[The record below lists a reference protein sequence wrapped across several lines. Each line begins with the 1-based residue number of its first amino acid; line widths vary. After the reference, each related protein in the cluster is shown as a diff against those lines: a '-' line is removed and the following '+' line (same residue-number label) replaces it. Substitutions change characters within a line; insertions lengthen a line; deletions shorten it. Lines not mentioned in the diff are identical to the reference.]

1 MVEPRRRSARIGAQ
15 VAAGVVAFTVLAGC
29 SWSRLDESSS
39 GEMRP
44 VPTIPPTLAP
54 GEEVAVAPENPS
66 ESVPAEEVGDP
77 RPDPDSPAALPPLPE
92 APPFDAC
99 VRLGEYQVAEQFGA
113 AADTGVATAELID
126 DGACR
131 FTAGAS
137 VAEIHYVTE
146 DVIESDWFGR
156 DAIEPVGDVSADAV
170 GIAEFLAPGSDSGT
184 GYTIALVSRRE
195 GAVIAVR
202 GTSDDRLVA
211 VQLAN
216 VVESST

>member
-1 MVEPRRRSARIGAQ
+1 MVEDRGRTPRIGAG
-15 VAAGVVAFTVLAGC
+15 AAAIVMTLGVLAGC

-39 GEMRP
+39 AEMRP

-54 GEEVAVAPENPS
+54 GEEIAVAPENPT
-66 ESVPAEEVGDP
+66 EPVTTELVGDP
-77 RPDPDSPAALPPLPE
+77 RPDPDSDVALPPLPE
-92 APPFDAC
+92 ALPFDAC
-99 VRLGEYQVAEQFGA
+99 VRLSEYQVAEQFGA
-113 AADTGVATAELID
+113 AAGVGVASAEPVA

-131 FTAGAS
+131 FTAGS
-137 VAEIHYVTE
+137 GVAEIHYLSE
-146 DVIESDWFGR
+146 GVIESDWFRR
-156 DAIEPVGDVSADAV
+156 DAIEPVGDVGADAV
-170 GIAEFLAPGSDSGT
+170 GIAEYLAPGSDSGA

-202 GTSDDRLVA
+202 GTSEDRLVA

>member
-1 MVEPRRRSARIGAQ
+1 MPS
-15 VAAGVVAFTVLAGC
+15 VAAVVVAFTVLAGC

-44 VPTIPPTLAP
+44 VPTVPPTLAP
-54 GEEVAVAPENPS
+54 GEEVAVAPENPP
-66 ESVPAEEVGDP
+66 ESVTTELVGDP
-77 RPDPDSPAALPPLPE
+77 RPDPDSDVNLPPLPE
-92 APPFDAC
+92 ALPFDAC
-99 VRLGEYQVAEQFGA
+99 IRLGEYQVAEQFGA
-113 AADTGVATAELID
+113 AAGAGVASAELID

-131 FTAGAS
+131 FTAGS
-137 VAEIHYVTE
+137 GVAEIHYVSE
-146 DVIESDWFGR
+146 DVIESDWFRR
-156 DAIEPVGDVSADAV
+156 DAIEPVGDVAADAV

-202 GTSDDRLVA
+202 GTSEDRLVA